1 MSAIIRL
8 KTSPQLWIF
17 NVLQVSYVIS
27 ILKLFQQLYFF
38 FLRIIQLTCFRY
50 GGFDLGISVTS
61 LNAVDQDESISLIL
75 LTNSVK
81 DCLY

>member
-27 ILKLFQQLYFF
+27 ILKLFQQLYFIF
-38 FLRIIQLTCFRY
+38 FENY
-50 GGFDLGISVTS
+50 
-61 LNAVDQDESISLIL
+61 SID
-75 LTNSVK
+75 VF
-81 DCLY
+81 